1 MPRQKHIEFRHP
13 FCERESIGKN
23 LEIRYLPSCDQIV
36 DGLIKVWP
44 QHVFIFSQANLV
56 WLHHPRV

>member
-13 FCERESIGKN
+13 FCERYSIGKN

-36 DGLIKVWP
+36 DGLIKVWA